1 MLLRRSVARFALL
14 FVLTGAG
21 AWNALT
27 LSAGAAQRDRVIV
40 RFDRDVATAERIAMV
55 HSAGGRVARDLHL
68 INGLGTELD
77 RRAARGLARRPG
89 VIAVSRDRVVR
100 PSGKPAPC
108 GGRAADWCASALGT
122 AFVQSTRTDKAW
134 SDPQDPATGSG
145 VGVAVID
152 TGIAGELPDFAAAD
166 GQSRVIATAVT
177 NPDATTA
184 TDRYGHG
191 THVAGL
197 VAGNGR
203 RMAATDPLYNRYIGT
218 APDANLIS
226 IKASDDAGQATIIDV
241 IDGLQFAVDHKDDY
255 GIRVVNLS
263 LNSTEAQSYATDPL
277 DAAAEAAWFA
287 GLVVVTAAGNRGTA
301 ADAVSYAPA
310 NDPFVITVGGV
321 EDQGSKTTDDD
332 ALAAWS
338 SRGMTQDQVPK
349 PDVVAPAAH
358 IVGPLAPHSAFAA
371 LCPVCIVDAR
381 YFRVGG
387 TSMASAIVAGI
398 AADLLQTHP
407 MWTPDQVKQALIT
420 HTRPTLDG
428 TAEVAADLALQA
440 RPFGPPIS
448 AGIAPS
454 IWLDPATG
462 TLDYARASWRRASW
476 SSATGDLAAGWSRA
490 SWRCADCGGGATI
503 DPARASWRDASWST
517 FFGDAPPASGG
528 TSGAG

>member
-1 MLLRRSVARFALL
+1 MLLRRSVVRLALF
-14 FVLTGAG
+14 FVLIGAG
-21 AWNALT
+21 AWNARSP
-27 LSAGAAQRDRVIV
+27 SAGAAERDRVIV
-40 RFDRDVATAERIAMV
+40 RFDHDVATAERIAMLQA
-55 HSAGGRVARDLHL
+55 AGGRVVRDLHL
-68 INGLGTELD
+68 IDGLGAELD
-77 RRAARGLARRPG
+77 RRAARELARAPG

-108 GGRAADWCASALGT
+108 GGRAADWCASELDT
-122 AFVQSTRTDKAW
+122 AYVQSTRADKAW
-134 SDPQDPATGSG
+134 SDRQSPVTGSG

-152 TGIAGELPDFAAAD
+152 TGIAGELPDFAAGD

-203 RMAATDPLYNRYIGT
+203 RLAATDPLYNRYIGT

-241 IDGLQFAVDHKDDY
+241 IDGLQLAVDHKDDY

-321 EDQGSKTTDDD
+321 DDQGTKTTDDD

-338 SRGMTQDQVPK
+338 SRGMTQDQHAK
-349 PDVVAPAAH
+349 PDIVAPAAH
-358 IVGPLAPHSAFAA
+358 IVATAGSPERLRHAVPGVHRRRQVLPRGRHLDGEPDRRRHRGGSAAGA
-371 LCPVCIVDAR
+371 SDVDAR
-381 YFRVGG
+381 SGQAGPHHAHPPHARRRRRGCDR
-387 TSMASAIVAGI
+387 SRSAGPP
-398 AADLLQTHP
+398 L
-407 MWTPDQVKQALIT
+407 
-420 HTRPTLDG
+420 RPTDQRG
-428 TAEVAADLALQA
+428 NRPQHLA
-440 RPFGPPIS
+440 
-448 AGIAPS
+448 
-454 IWLDPATG
+454 
-462 TLDYARASWRRASW
+462 
-476 SSATGDLAAGWSRA
+476 
-490 SWRCADCGGGATI
+490 
-503 DPARASWRDASWST
+503 
-517 FFGDAPPASGG
+517 
-528 TSGAG
+528 